1 MNFFF
6 SKIRIDSCSIFG
18 RNRHA
23 EGLSKTSVGLPK
35 MTGLQKFKLHLY
47 SEKLQKLQ
55 AWLWT
60 ALCKENPVPERI
72 VQVHGGW
79 EMPVPEK
86 ELQN

>member
-1 MNFFF
+1 
-6 SKIRIDSCSIFG
+6 
-18 RNRHA
+18 
-23 EGLSKTSVGLPK
+23 

-47 SEKLQKLQ
+47 REKLQNLQ

-60 ALCKENPVPERI
+60 AWLCQENPVLERI

-79 EMPVPEK
+79 DMPVPEK